1 MKYILWATI
10 HITASVEAPDEKSA
24 KEIFRQQLG
33 LLPTQPYEIDV
44 VEELIVPEYC
54 PCEEKKEELEEST
67 ETI

>member
-1 MKYILWATI
+1 MKFNLWATI
-10 HITASVEAPDEKSA
+10 HIAAPIEAPDEESA

-44 VEELIVPEYC
+44 VEELTVSEQC
-54 PCEEKKEELEEST
+54 SCEEEKEELKEST